1 MKIDDLEL
9 LYVYSHK
16 LFIDMK
22 NGLRNKDMDL
32 EIKKNL
38 QHSMKLCKKWIKFW
52 TKIFKT

>member
-32 EIKKNL
+32 EIKK
-38 QHSMKLCKKWIKFW
+38 KF
-52 TKIFKT
+52 TTFNEMMQKMDKILEKDF